1 VVCDGN
7 DPQAILHYLL
17 SLAVRRGASEL
28 HIEPKADGLA
38 IKYRIDGV
46 AFRLDP
52 IPRKF
57 EADLVRKTF
66 EIFRLDQA
74 RLNRPQRGRT
84 TERLADGEFDLVAQT
99 LPTAHGTSVSI
110 KLVDRRSFI
119 KDFTTL
125 GLTLDDRLRVVGAL
139 RQPFGLVL
147 VTAPLFEGGSST
159 AFSIMDFMVRAQRDV
174 VSLESPVLWVIDG
187 VRQVEVSEAETP
199 MHEALR
205 AAVSVHPDVV
215 VLFKVPDPQ
224 TALLATQLASSLVVV
239 CVVPAQSTTAA
250 IANFLDLGVPR
261 RLLAGALSAVT
272 CQRLVRKVC
281 AICREPVRGPSPQA
295 LAFAGISPED
305 VARLGFHRG
314 KGCPSCN
321 RVGLRGRQAIFEVL
335 TGAPEVISG
344 IMNDLSLAE
353 MEILA
358 RGSGM
363 KMLRDRAIE
372 LVAQGITTFEEFQG
386 LRL

>member
-1 VVCDGN
+1 
-7 DPQAILHYLL
+7 
-17 SLAVRRGASEL
+17 
-28 HIEPKADGLA
+28 
-38 IKYRIDGV
+38 
-46 AFRLDP
+46 
-52 IPRKF
+52 
-57 EADLVRKTF
+57 
-66 EIFRLDQA
+66 
-74 RLNRPQRGRT
+74 
-84 TERLADGEFDLVAQT
+84 
-99 LPTAHGTSVSI
+99 
-110 KLVDRRSFI
+110 
-119 KDFTTL
+119 
-125 GLTLDDRLRVVGAL
+125 
-139 RQPFGLVL
+139 
-147 VTAPLFEGGSST
+147 
-159 AFSIMDFMVRAQRDV
+159 
-174 VSLESPVLWVIDG
+174 
-187 VRQVEVSEAETP
+187 
-199 MHEALR
+199 
-205 AAVSVHPDVV
+205 
-215 VLFKVPDPQ
+215 
-224 TALLATQLASSLVVV
+224 
-239 CVVPAQSTTAA
+239 VVPAQSTTAA

-305 VARLGFHRG
+305 VARLGFYRG